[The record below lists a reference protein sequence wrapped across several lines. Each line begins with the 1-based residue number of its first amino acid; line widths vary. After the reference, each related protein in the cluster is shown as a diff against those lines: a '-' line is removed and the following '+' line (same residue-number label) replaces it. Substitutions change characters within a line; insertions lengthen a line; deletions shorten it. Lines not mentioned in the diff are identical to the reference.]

1 MDTDDLSIEAYK
13 AVIVEAERFNHDLTL
28 QFGLLSSK
36 CIDEQDY
43 LDKSKKLID
52 RMKRLTEGEFFDM
65 FFGNPPEKDDFYL
78 ALDKILENIDKV
90 IQIPIDKRTLT
101 YD

>member
-1 MDTDDLSIEAYK
+1 MDTDDLSVEAYK

-28 QFGLLSSK
+28 QFGLLSSE
-36 CIDEQDY
+36 CLDEVDY

-52 RMKRLTEGEFFDM
+52 RMKRLTEDEFFDM
-65 FFGNPPEKDDFYL
+65 FFGNPPEKNDLYL

-90 IQIPIDKRTLT
+90 IKIPIYKRTFDL
-101 YD
+101 